1 MMRLCIASQTP
12 PAQPLPGARA
22 VEGARWRLGTDY
34 VPQVGGVVPMMRA
47 FLSTTVGRWVARDP
61 LWIALGD
68 PRLPERFT
76 TDEGYTVE
84 TVRLESEELRANY
97 VRFKEAVW
105 RSFHG
110 PWGLGPFPSD
120 AYQAYVRFNHRMAQ
134 RLQQHLDTYDLT
146 YVHDYQ
152 LLLVGGLVGSAAP
165 AVLRWHIPLELRGYP
180 EQVRRFFLRAME
192 GFDAIVVST
201 RLALEELIH
210 YGFHGR
216 AFQVY
221 PYVDPGEL
229 SPVPES
235 VVQRFRD
242 KYGLGDHPYVL
253 SVGRMDPVK
262 RQDLLL
268 RAFARVRRRFPDH
281 RLVLAG
287 GESFSTR
294 LSGGVGQESKDVVW
308 SRRIRAEIRSGHLED
323 HVALTGR
330 VPTEELRA
338 AYQGASGF
346 VHPAPWEGFG
356 LVGVEAWLHGLPII
370 VSRGAG
376 ISELVTDGLNGFVVA
391 PGSIDGLAAR
401 MAQVLASPSRSEQMG
416 EAGRQTARQCTV
428 RVGARR
434 LRGILTR
441 VQQSY
446 DRQGRTPPALLGI

>member
-1 MMRLCIASQTP
+1 MRLCIASQTP
-12 PAQPLPGARA
+12 PALPLPGARPPKNA
-22 VEGARWRLGTDY
+22 PWRLGVDY
-34 VPQVGGVVPMMRA
+34 TPQVGGVVPMMRA
-47 FLSTTVGRWVARDP
+47 ILATGVRQWVAPHP

-68 PRLPERFT
+68 ATLPARFE
-76 TDEGYTVE
+76 TDEGYAVE
-84 TVRLESEELRANY
+84 TIRLEPDLRASY

-110 PWGLGPFPSD
+110 PWGLGPFPSQT
-120 AYQAYVRFNHRMAQ
+120 YRAYVRFNHRMAQ
-134 RLQQHLDTYDLT
+134 RLLEHIDSYDLI

-201 RLALEELIH
+201 RLALEQLIH
-210 YGFHGR
+210 FGFHGR

-221 PYVDPGEL
+221 PYVNPAEQA
-229 SPVPES
+229 PVPAAG
-235 VVQRFRD
+235 VRKFRD
-242 KYGLGDHPYVL
+242 QFGLGESPYLL

-268 RAFARVRRRFPDH
+268 RAFGRLRRRFPDH

-294 LSGGVGQESKDVVW
+294 LAGGPGSPSKDVLW
-308 SRRIRAEIRSGHLED
+308 SRRLRAEIRSAHLED
-323 HVALTGR
+323 RVVLTGR
-330 VPTEELRA
+330 IPPEQLRA
-338 AYQGASGF
+338 AYQGATAL
-346 VHPAPWEGFG
+346 VHSAPWEGFG

-376 ISELVTDGLNGFVVA
+376 ISELVTDGVNGFVVP
-391 PGSIDGLAAR
+391 PGSVGGLTAR
-401 MAQVLASPSRSEQMG
+401 MAQLLSNPRWAEQMG
-416 EAGRQTARQCTV
+416 EVGRQTARQCTV
-428 RVGARR
+428 RVASQR

-441 VQQSY
+441 VQGTY
-446 DRQGRTPPALLGI
+446 RRQGRSPPPLLRL